1 MVVSKAEV
9 AALRQW
15 ILTGEPPAVT
25 PAVAA
30 VAVEQGLAGLLL
42 AGLGSRPGLVGGG
55 ELDRLRDAMRG
66 SLARGLRLVHLA
78 GRAQGLL
85 SARGLRS
92 LPLKGAAL
100 AESLYDSVGFR
111 PMLDA
116 DLLVLDAWPDAVE
129 ALLVEGYRAAARSD
143 HASVF
148 VCPVS
153 GGILELHRSVTS
165 CPGLFPMDT
174 SALWSRSLPAEGPVS
189 RLPSTE
195 DLLVHLC
202 LHASFQHGLV
212 LSLVQW
218 LDFRQLLTRRA
229 VDVDRVIAIASE
241 AQAVAAVGLALR
253 VATVVVGAPMPEAL
267 ADAIAAA
274 PAPALLAGAPGR
286 VAGRVRRPRRSRA
299 RAASVR
305 ARRGS
310 PPRARRRD
318 LGPGRRGVPPADG
331 RDRGKGPP
339 SGPALGA
346 PHAPVLA
353 RGRVVSAGR
362 RVDRCPS

>member
-1 MVVSKAEV
+1 MVVSKPEV
-9 AALRQW
+9 ATLRQW

-25 PAVAA
+25 PELAA

-42 AGLGSRPGLVGGG
+42 AGLGTRPGLVGSG

-153 GGILELHRSVTS
+153 AGILELHRSVTS

-174 SALWSRSLPAEGPVS
+174 SGLWSRSLPADGPVS

-218 LDFRQLLTRRA
+218 LDFRLLLSLRA
-229 VDVDRVIAIASE
+229 VNIDRVIAIASE
-241 AQAVAAVGLALR
+241 ARAVAAVGLALR
-253 VATVVVGAPMPEAL
+253 TAAVVVGAPVPEAL
-267 ADAIAAA
+267 EAALPLPPRLRSWLERREGSPHAFIAPAA
-274 PAPALLAGAPGR
+274 PA
-286 VAGRVRRPRRSRA
+286 
-299 RAASVR
+299 
-305 ARRGS
+305 
-310 PPRARRRD
+310 
-318 LGPGRRGVPPADG
+318 
-331 RDRGKGPP
+331 
-339 SGPALGA
+339 
-346 PHAPVLA
+346 LA
-353 RGRVVSAGR
+353 RLRYELAAGR
-362 RVDRCPS
+362 RRALVALTLGHGAFGPRLRMGATGARALHLARRWALPSLRSWRGAAS